1 MAGILVAALFQILL
15 SPVQGLARWQ
25 VYLFWTG
32 TAAPETLK
40 AAVYFTYIFS
50 FATLRLWGTVAILIF
65 ALCES
70 YRQSAP
76 APAAGNR

>member
-1 MAGILVAALFQILL
+1 LAGILVAALFQILL

-40 AAVYFTYIFS
+40 AAVYSPIFS
-50 FATLRLWGTVAILIF
+50 ASRRCACG
-65 ALCES
+65 
-70 YRQSAP
+70 AP
-76 APAAGNR
+76 SPS

>member
-1 MAGILVAALFQILL
+1 LVAQAEIPALLL
-15 SPVQGLARWQ
+15 ETVPNLHR
-25 VYLFWTG
+25 
-32 TAAPETLK
+32 AAALRPADDRVHRRHDATRP
-40 AAVYFTYIFS
+40 VYFTYIFS